1 MHCDL
6 FIDSIMMNYMKNV
19 LITTWKPHLL
29 DIDFIEKNQKNE
41 RKRGRYITWY
51 KTKYFKINDNVTL
64 EGLVGCV
71 VFFCIPSNIMKV

>member
-6 FIDSIMMNYMKNV
+6 FIDSTMMNYMKNI
-19 LITTWKPHLL
+19 LTTTWKLHLL
-29 DIDFIEKNQKNE
+29 VIDFIEKNQKNE
-41 RKRGRYITWY
+41 MQRGRDITWY

-71 VFFCIPSNIMKV
+71 VFFVFLLIL